1 MIIYTINNAELRSK
15 MASFDYDWTL
25 VNPQEGKT
33 FPKSI
38 DDWEWFSPSV
48 VTKVRDYYEQGFMI
62 VIFTNQSKSWKV
74 DQIEQVADSLE
85 IPLFIVIATD
95 KIEYKPNI
103 SLFDTFISDT
113 IGDTEDIIIDKEESF
128 FVGDALGRPSDFS
141 DSDKAFALN
150 IGIKYFAPEKI
161 FLSEVVIKIPD
172 IPLYDKEI
180 IIMVGYPGSG
190 KTTVATDI
198 CQNDNY
204 IHMKGDLFKSN
215 TGKMIKASL
224 EYISLGKSI
233 IFDATHSSIKKR
245 LLFIQLA
252 SKYEYQVRCIHLTTA
267 LDISYKRNKLREDK
281 KQVPKIAYSV
291 YTKHFEEPTENEGF
305 KLLKF
310 MF

>member
-1 MIIYTINNAELRSK
+1 
-15 MASFDYDWTL
+15 MAAFDYDWTL

-48 VTKVRDYYEQGFMI
+48 VTKVRDYYDQGFMI
-62 VIFTNQSKSWKV
+62 IIFTNQSKPWKV
-74 DQIEQVADSLE
+74 DQIKLVAAALE

-95 KIEYKPNI
+95 KSEYKPNI
-103 SLFDTFISDT
+103 ALFNTFITGS
-113 IGDTEDIIIDKEESF
+113 IINKEESF

-141 DSDKAFALN
+141 DSDKEFALN

-161 FLSEVVIKIPD
+161 FLSDVVIKIPE
-172 IPLYDKEI
+172 IRLFDKEI

-215 TGKMIKASL
+215 TAKMIKASL
-224 EYISLGKSI
+224 EFIALGKSI
-233 IFDATHSSIKKR
+233 VFDATHSSIKKR
-245 LLFIQLA
+245 LLFIRLA

-291 YTKHFEEPTENEGF
+291 YTKHFEEPTEREGF